1 MPPVIELKDVTW
13 IESGRRI
20 LSGISWRIE
29 PGEHWALL
37 GLNGSGKTSLLKLIC
52 GYIPPSEGT
61 LSVLGQEFGQEDWR
75 EVRRTIGFV
84 SSALQE
90 RLYPAETALEI
101 VLSGIYATIGL
112 YDTPQPR
119 DIKLARAAL
128 RSLGAGRLAD
138 RPYATL
144 SQGER
149 QRVLVARSLAGS
161 PAVLILDEPCEG
173 LDIIAR
179 EGLLRAIESIASGPH
194 APVMIYVTHRAE
206 EITPAFTHALL
217 LKAGRVHL
225 AAPTR
230 DALTSRAV
238 TAFLETRA
246 EVHWRNKRPMISL
259 PA

>member
-1 MPPVIELKDVTW
+1 MPPVIELKEVTW

-20 LSGISWRIE
+20 LDAISWRIS

-52 GYIPPSEGT
+52 GYIPPSSGT
-61 LSVLGQEFGQEDWR
+61 LSILGDEFGQADWR
-75 EVRRTIGFV
+75 EVRRRIGFV

-90 RLYPAETALEI
+90 RLYGGETALEI

-112 YDTPQPR
+112 YDTPEPR
-119 DIKLARAAL
+119 DIRHARATL
-128 RSLGAGRLAD
+128 RSLGAGKTAD
-138 RPYATL
+138 RPYSTL

-149 QRVLVARSLAGS
+149 QRVLVARALAGR
-161 PAVLILDEPCEG
+161 PGILILDEPCEG
-173 LDIIAR
+173 LDIISR
-179 EGLLRAIESIASGPH
+179 EGLLRAIESIANAKH

-217 LKAGRVHL
+217 LRAGRVHL

-230 DALTSRAV
+230 DALTSRAM
-238 TAFLETRA
+238 TAFLETPA
-246 EVHWRNKRPMISL
+246 EVHWRGRRPFISL
-259 PA
+259 KG